1 MLYQEGKT
9 CSKGGGGVGIT
20 ALACAV
26 MAALTMSGCA
36 LFAGSSSSGDSGG
49 TSLNDYIASAMPLPP
64 GTSDAPSASA
74 ATPSAPGAGA
84 ESGDEGAFEPQI
96 DDHMFSP
103 SGEPILRP
111 GYLLRIAVIVGDKME
126 VDPQEVQVSA
136 KTEIT
141 MPLIGKVDCAGLT
154 IHSLRNRLANRYGEF
169 FRNPEVSVDFV
180 VRDPSTSPWGRV
192 LVQGRVHQEGWVSI
206 PATRY
211 LMVSDAIQKA
221 GGFGQFARKDN
232 IRVSRRRKDGTI
244 EFFKINLEEI
254 GRKGKTENDMLL
266 KSGDVVY
273 VYESSI

>member
-1 MLYQEGKT
+1 
-9 CSKGGGGVGIT
+9 VP
-20 ALACAV
+20 
-26 MAALTMSGCA
+26 
-36 LFAGSSSSGDSGG
+36 
-49 TSLNDYIASAMPLPP
+49 ASV
-64 GTSDAPSASA
+64 
-74 ATPSAPGAGA
+74 SAPANG
-84 ESGDEGAFEPQI
+84 EGADDEAITEPQI

-111 GYLLRIAVIVGDKME
+111 GYILRIAVSVGDKIE
-126 VDPQEVQVSA
+126 INPLDVQIST
-136 KTEIT
+136 KSEIT
-141 MPLIGKVDCAGLT
+141 LPLIGKVDCAGLT
-154 IHSLRNRLANRYGEF
+154 INGLRSRLTNRYGEF
-169 FRNPEVSVDFV
+169 FRSPEISADFV

-192 LVQGRVHQEGWVSI
+192 LVQGRVRQEGWISI

-254 GRKGKTENDMLL
+254 GKKGKTENDMLL